1 MSPAHGGAPI
11 QGVRLS
17 PFKGEESW
25 ALRPRLYPARPAG
38 LLASRGAEP
47 PPLGPRP
54 PSRPVPGE

>member
-1 MSPAHGGAPI
+1 MSPEHGGVLI
-11 QGVRLS
+11 QGMPLS

-25 ALRPRLYPARPAG
+25 ALRSCLYPARPAG